1 MHVKCLED
9 QEMQTTLRSW
19 TLLTGAVLSAAWLA
33 SAPLAN
39 AQTQAP
45 AEQAPNAT
53 AIPDQK
59 LDATAT
65 ALQRVTD
72 VRRTYEEKLSSAS
85 GDEQQR
91 IVSEANDAMSKAVTD
106 QGISL
111 AEFDSIIRVAQS
123 DPDLREKILQRVRPR
138 Q

>member
-1 MHVKCLED
+1 
-9 QEMQTTLRSW
+9 MQAISPIPTLAA
-19 TLLTGAVLSAAWLA
+19 AVLSAAWLTA
-33 SAPLAN
+33 VPLAH

-45 AEQAPNAT
+45 AEQAPLST

-72 VRRTYEEKLSSAS
+72 VRRTYEEKLSATT

-91 IVSEANDAMSKAVTD
+91 IVAEANDAMSKAVTE
-106 QGISL
+106 QGLSL
-111 AEFDSIIRVAQS
+111 AEFDSIIRLARN
-123 DPDLREKILQRVRPR
+123 DPDVREKILQRVKPK
-138 Q
+138 QD

>member
-39 AQTQAP
+39 AQTQLP

>member
-1 MHVKCLED
+1 MP
-9 QEMQTTLRSW
+9 TILRSW
-19 TLLTGAVLSAAWLA
+19 MLFTGAVLSAVWLA
-33 SAPLAN
+33 SVPLAH

-45 AEQAPNAT
+45 AEQAPNAAT
-53 AIPDQK
+53 IPDQK

-72 VRRTYEEKLSSAS
+72 VRRSYEQKLSSAS

-91 IVSEANDAMSKAVTD
+91 IVSEANDAMSKAVTE
-106 QGISL
+106 QGLSL

-123 DPDLREKILQRVRPR
+123 DPALREKILQRVKPR

>member
-1 MHVKCLED
+1 
-9 QEMQTTLRSW
+9 MQTILRSW
-19 TLLTGAVLSAAWLA
+19 PVLAGAVLSAAWLA
-33 SAPLAN
+33 SVPLAN

-53 AIPDQK
+53 TIPDQK

-72 VRRTYEEKLSSAS
+72 VRRTYEQKLTTAS

-91 IVSEANDAMSKAVTD
+91 IVNEANDAMSKAVTE
-106 QGISL
+106 QGLSL